1 MTQPNDNQ
9 VVAPEVKPAY
19 DILKPEFDA
28 RNVLSSKQA
37 AATRQLAVEFLGDA
51 DNTVVVFIEMIK
63 KSGVSQVPGLDAM
76 LANIR
81 KRDAGAVGKRVYE
94 ATQRMRKVNSQL
106 PKMDPKFMLRFQEQK
121 AKALEILNV
130 VKYISDKIRAA
141 ADEYQSML
149 AIVQRDVDLLTQDQ
163 AQSIEAVVRDEKLA
177 KEQDERTEK
186 LLVLCA
192 TLEFMKEL
200 SAARLKELVELM
212 KTDTSKVLVDEK
224 ERIDGLVPL
233 IISRLGSMKPMTHM
247 GKMNEKRFLGQ
258 RNANA
263 VVAMKLTDFIEAGVS
278 QWKTDVVSELDAI
291 STLAQ
296 AIALQTGVDFMNEQ
310 SLAAAGAYAEQ
321 VAMAN
326 ELLKEMFAKVDTM
339 NKVAAVIIAT
349 NEAVTKAVEEAVVL
363 HRDVARGI
371 EKDRQ
376 EIKSSEDDLSR
387 RLAAAL
393 QK

>member
-247 GKMNEKRFLGQ
+247 GNMNEKRFLGQ

-349 NEAVTKAVEEAVVL
+349 NEAVAKAVEEAVVL